1 MKTITLALLPLLA
14 AMAQPALASEPQST
28 ETQSET
34 APSTATPTAAVPSE
48 VGNAITAV
56 ARGLKPTGEAVL
68 RADLELIKTAAHS
81 ALGSDTKDE
90 DVALDSA
97 AYAAELRSLIAFMA
111 SKSANTDLN
120 STQAEI
126 LRQLTKTYLD
136 RGKTLDAL
144 EINWLK
150 TPAMLMTNEEARLAG
165 YPCDGANNASEVTKK
180 MRDAAN
186 DIATKRNS
194 QTTVT
199 KRHHS
204 TVVIAHS
211 DHGAKADDCDDCP
224 DCADGTCTEA
234 SHTKTAQKD
243 FDCVDCPD
251 SANV

>member
-1 MKTITLALLPLLA
+1 MKTLVIALLPLLA
-14 AMAQPALASEPQST
+14 AMAPPALASEPQANA
-28 ETQSET
+28 TQSET
-34 APSTATPTAAVPSE
+34 APSTATTTAGVPTE
-48 VGNAITAV
+48 VGIALAEV
-56 ARGLKPTGEAVL
+56 ARGLKPTGEAVR
-68 RADLELIKTAAHS
+68 RADLELIKMAAHS
-81 ALGSDTKDE
+81 ALGSDAKDE
-90 DVALDSA
+90 DIAIDSA
-97 AYAAELRSLIAFMA
+97 AYAAELRSLITFMQA
-111 SKSANTDLN
+111 KSANADLT

-126 LRQLTKTYLD
+126 LRELTKSYLD
-136 RGKTLDAL
+136 RSRKLDAV

-150 TPAMLMTNEEARLAG
+150 TPAMLMTDEEARLAG
-165 YPCDGANNASEVTKK
+165 YPCDGANNAAEVTKK

-204 TVVIAHS
+204 TVVIAHRA
-211 DHGAKADDCDDCP
+211 HGAKADDCDDCP

-234 SHTKTAQKD
+234 SHTKTAHKD